1 NPGPPVETPAMP
13 SQLEQLREL
22 SAVVADTG
30 DIEAIARFRPM
41 DATTNPSLLLK
52 AASLP
57 AYARFVDE
65 AAAKASGDGEA
76 RVADACDRLAVAVGG
91 EILRL
96 IPGRVS
102 TEVDARLS
110 FDTEATVAKAR
121 RLVELYA

>member
-1 NPGPPVETPAMP
+1 MRSSVSAMHVDSGCVGAKPNPPHATMPGPPANTPAMP

-22 SAVVADTG
+22 STVVADTG

-91 EILRL
+91 EIRRL
-96 IPGRVS
+96 IAGR
-102 TEVDARLS
+102 
-110 FDTEATVAKAR
+110 
-121 RLVELYA
+121 